1 MALLGFSWDIPVLV
15 EEVFFGLAAGLFI
28 IAALLSLRNQANN
41 TMIIRF
47 GYIGAAVLSILGLV
61 TLVAELGRPE
71 RAAYAINNLLIL
83 GTSVMSRTVPI
94 LLAFTVLSVIT
105 SLFWTMPSKAVKV
118 RRVFEVLGLA
128 SAFPAGMQAGI
139 LLMAASKRP
148 LWNTPILPY
157 LYLFTGIL
165 AAIGLYGIVLSRT
178 RTSYEKNLS
187 LLSSMTY
194 YSMFLIIVSALA
206 TVVHLVAVEVPEAV
220 LTLFANPFPL
230 AAPTFLIGYILVGL
244 VFPAAHAYLAYTAK
258 EPLSR
263 NIMLRFYISLIIG
276 AVALRA
282 SFLYAGQLYFR

>member
-71 RAAYAINNLLIL
+71 RAANAINNLLIL
-83 GTSVMSRTVPI
+83 GTSVMSRTVPV
-94 LLAFTVLSVIT
+94 LLAFTVLSVIVL
-105 SLFWTMPSKAVKV
+105 LFWTMPSKAVKV

-194 YSMFLIIVSALA
+194 YSVFLIIVSALA

-244 VFPAAHAYLAYTAK
+244 VFPAAHAYLAYAVK

>member
-41 TMIIRF
+41 TTIIRI
-47 GYIGAAVLSILGLV
+47 GYIGAAVLSILGLI

-83 GTSVMSRTVPI
+83 GTSVMSRTVPV

-194 YSMFLIIVSALA
+194 YSVFLIIVSALA

-244 VFPAAHAYLAYTAK
+244 VFPAAHVYLAYTAK

-263 NIMLRFYISLIIG
+263 NIVLMFYISLIIG

>member
-47 GYIGAAVLSILGLV
+47 GYMGAAVLSILGLV

-105 SLFWTMPSKAVKV
+105 SLFWTMPLKAVKV

-139 LLMAASKRP
+139 LLMAATKRP

-194 YSMFLIIVSALA
+194 FSMFLIIVSALA

-244 VFPAAHAYLAYTAK
+244 VFPAAHAYLAYAVK

>member
-15 EEVFFGLAAGLFI
+15 EEVFFGLAAGLYI
-28 IAALLSLRNQANN
+28 IAALLSLRGQANN

-61 TLVAELGRPE
+61 ILVAELGRPE
-71 RAAYAINNLLIL
+71 RAAYAINNLLIF
-83 GTSVMSRTVPI
+83 GTSVMSRTVPV

-105 SLFWTMPSKAVKV
+105 LLFWTMPSKAVKV

-178 RTSYEKNLS
+178 KTSYEKNLS

-244 VFPAAHAYLAYTAK
+244 VFPAAHTYLAYTAK

>member
-1 MALLGFSWDIPVLV
+1 V

-28 IAALLSLRNQANN
+28 IAALLSLRGQANN

-71 RAAYAINNLLIL
+71 RAAYAIYNLLIL
-83 GTSVMSRTVPI
+83 GGTSVMSRTVPV
-94 LLAFTVLSVIT
+94 LLVFTALSVIVL
-105 SLFWTMPSKAVKV
+105 LFWTMPSKAVKV

-139 LLMAASKRP
+139 VLMAATKRP

-178 RTSYEKNLS
+178 KTSYEKNLS

-244 VFPAAHAYLAYTAK
+244 VFPAAHAYLAYAAK

>member
-1 MALLGFSWDIPVLV
+1 
-15 EEVFFGLAAGLFI
+15 
-28 IAALLSLRNQANN
+28 
-41 TMIIRF
+41 MIIRF

-105 SLFWTMPSKAVKV
+105 SLFWTMPLKAVKV

-139 LLMAASKRP
+139 LLMAATKRP

-178 RTSYEKNLS
+178 RTSYEKNLF

-194 YSMFLIIVSALA
+194 YSVFLIIVSALA

-244 VFPAAHAYLAYTAK
+244 VFPAAHAYLAYAVK